1 MIEHCIVFPG
11 HFGNKSSS
19 TLPGFCKTADVF
31 WSLYKEFAGIL
42 RSLFQPYPFSPM
54 FFQLQPFALCPK
66 MSQHMWQVQK
76 SRNKQVQMIFDKGF
90 GIHHVGSLST
100 PALKGCC
107 GVESADFSVP
117 WVPTGFKLK
126 WHGTNLRTSP
136 SSGWMHFEF
145 LFSRTFSYLFHD
157 IFQKDIILSYI
168 EIIFCCLLQDC
179 KHERLCWSFRWMEQL
194 PCHPMRTL
202 LSQHPVG
209 WHVAVRPHTHGK
221 DVPCWSSARFVL
233 HRWETWWMHGDGEMK
248 ELGRQTETPI
258 ITAV

>member
-31 WSLYKEFAGIL
+31 WSLYKEFVGIL

-66 MSQHMWQVQK
+66 ISQHMWQVQK

-107 GVESADFSVP
+107 GGEL
-117 WVPTGFKLK
+117 T
-126 WHGTNLRTSP
+126 R
-136 SSGWMHFEF
+136 
-145 LFSRTFSYLFHD
+145 LFSALGSNRFQTKMTWNKSENFPQFRVNVFWIP
-157 IFQKDIILSYI
+157 IFQDLFIPFPWYLSEGYYP
-168 EIIFCCLLQDC
+168 LLRFFFVVYC
-179 KHERLCWSFRWMEQL
+179 KIVSMRDYAGVLGEWSNYHATQ
-194 PCHPMRTL
+194 C
-202 LSQHPVG
+202 
-209 WHVAVRPHTHGK
+209 THFWPST
-221 DVPCWSSARFVL
+221 V
-233 HRWETWWMHGDGEMK
+233 
-248 ELGRQTETPI
+248 
-258 ITAV
+258 